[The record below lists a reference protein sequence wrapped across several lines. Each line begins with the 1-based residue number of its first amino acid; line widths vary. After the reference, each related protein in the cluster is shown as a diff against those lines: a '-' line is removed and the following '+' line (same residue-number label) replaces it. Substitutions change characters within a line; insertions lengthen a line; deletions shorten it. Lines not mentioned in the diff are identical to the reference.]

1 MTTTP
6 QLVTDQTVLRRRRS
20 PDVEWVEVDGEIVA
34 WSQENESL
42 HLLDPIASL
51 VFQLCDGEATLA
63 TTSDDLAD
71 AFGRAA
77 AGVVDDVLEFAAAL
91 EAMNIVERVR

>member
-6 QLVTDQTVLRRRRS
+6 QVTAQTVLRRRPS

-34 WSQENESL
+34 WSQEKESL

-63 TTSDDLAD
+63 TTSDDLAE
-71 AFGRAA
+71 AFGRDAA
-77 AGVVDDVLEFAAAL
+77 SVADDVLAFAASL
-91 EAMNIVERVR
+91 EEMSIVERVR